1 MWGLISTVNSTF
13 AFIKSLYK
21 KYRGDNGNIIVSSIS
36 FYLLLTFIPFTLL
49 SISVLGYLVDLTDLD
64 DHFLRYLSNVIPTA
78 HNETIIKR
86 LASELKLIDL
96 TKNVSGP
103 LGLLALFFFTSKLFS
118 ILIPAFHIVFGE
130 KSDSFLKGQEK
141 GLLFNLL
148 FSVVQ
153 ALIFFIM
160 VFTIISQSQVMS
172 AFSEHLIIKG
182 ALSYFLSFLDLFT
195 AFSMFCLLYYLL
207 TPSRRHKSL
216 LFGFSGL
223 ATLLWACGKYLFR
236 YYVQYFGRFD
246 VLLGAYGIFVGFLFW
261 IYFSVFVFVV
271 CAEILALFLKT
282 PPRCGQTSV

>member
-1 MWGLISTVNSTF
+1 MWRLISTVNSTI

-49 SISVLGYLVDLTDLD
+49 SISVLGYLVNLTDLD

-86 LASELKLIDL
+86 LTSELKLIDL

-153 ALIFFIM
+153 ALIFFIL

-172 AFSEHLIIKG
+172 AFSR
-182 ALSYFLSFLDLFT
+182 
-195 AFSMFCLLYYLL
+195 
-207 TPSRRHKSL
+207 TPHHQRRSL
-216 LFGFSGL
+216 
-223 ATLLWACGKYLFR
+223 
-236 YYVQYFGRFD
+236 
-246 VLLGAYGIFVGFLFW
+246 VLPLV
-261 IYFSVFVFVV
+261 S
-271 CAEILALFLKT
+271 
-282 PPRCGQTSV
+282 